1 MFIKFFKFCIKM
13 YQYLYFIDEK
23 FHKASHTGRSDVAI
37 GRQFSLDLPLFC
49 LMKRFPDCPLL

>member
-1 MFIKFFKFCIKM
+1 M

-49 LMKRFPDCPLL
+49 LMKRGFLTALCSRFCLQGC